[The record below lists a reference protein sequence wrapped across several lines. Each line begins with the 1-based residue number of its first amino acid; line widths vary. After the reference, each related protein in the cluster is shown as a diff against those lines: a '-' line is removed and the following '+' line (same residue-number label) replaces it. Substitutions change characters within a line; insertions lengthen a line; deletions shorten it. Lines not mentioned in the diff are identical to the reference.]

1 MPTASTTDEQVG
13 TDGDESDNN
22 DELHND
28 EAEDEM
34 LRMMDALTKI
44 MV

>member
-1 MPTASTTDEQVG
+1 MPTALTDEQISP
-13 TDGDESDNN
+13 DSDESDNN

-28 EAEDEM
+28 ENEDEM

>member
-1 MPTASTTDEQVG
+1 MPTALTDEQISP
-13 TDGDESDNN
+13 DSDESNNN

-28 EAEDEM
+28 EDKDKM
-34 LRMMDALTKI
+34 LRMMDMLTKI

>member
-1 MPTASTTDEQVG
+1 MGSTTEKDSH
-13 TDGDESDNN
+13 TDGNGSDGD

-28 EAEDEM
+28 EDEDEM
-34 LRMMDALTKI
+34 LRMTDTLTKI